1 MAKVAEKA
9 AEAPSLIPDDPP
21 AAIDTMKTAAENL
34 GILNTLMDAAAAT
47 GAFLVERPWI
57 VVLVATGIVLRVYG
71 LQEIKKRV
79 ASYAAGV
86 PLSNPKPA

>member
-71 LQEIKKRV
+71 LQEIKKRA
-79 ASYAAGV
+79 ASHAAGV
-86 PLSNPKPA
+86 PLSTPKPA